1 MLLSIAF
8 PSQYWR
14 KLLQN
19 TKPQHVTKQMRPPP
33 NTHTHTSDEQKLGM
47 DLQNVFLDL
56 QSKLPLDK
64 VAGRQAAVFP
74 PIKCHL
80 KLLPCKTWM
89 ALAITSS
96 SDQATTVSCDTQ
108 RCTQN
113 LLKAMKSMFKWMK
126 WNSESHMRALRRLFN
141 QMKKSLPLI
150 PPCPWS
156 RWRRNQL

>member
-1 MLLSIAF
+1 MLLPKCHKTKRGLPGQRTLSTSKGHMNMLLSIAF

-33 NTHTHTSDEQKLGM
+33 THTHTSDEQKLGM

-80 KLLPCKTWM
+80 KLLPCKT
-89 ALAITSS
+89 
-96 SDQATTVSCDTQ
+96 
-108 RCTQN
+108 
-113 LLKAMKSMFKWMK
+113 
-126 WNSESHMRALRRLFN
+126 
-141 QMKKSLPLI
+141 
-150 PPCPWS
+150 
-156 RWRRNQL
+156 